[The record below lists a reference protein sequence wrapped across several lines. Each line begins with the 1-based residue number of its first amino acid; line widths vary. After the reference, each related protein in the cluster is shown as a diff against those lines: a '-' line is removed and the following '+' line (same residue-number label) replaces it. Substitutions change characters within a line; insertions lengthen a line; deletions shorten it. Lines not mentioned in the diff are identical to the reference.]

1 VAIAYDRDVEIG
13 RMEFPLQVGL
23 SAEEL
28 EQQVAD
34 LQRLK
39 GVMEGQ
45 IHDLESELVG
55 VRSSLDKLKAD
66 ITRIL
71 QS

>member
-1 VAIAYDRDVEIG
+1 
-13 RMEFPLQVGL
+13 
-23 SAEEL
+23 
-28 EQQVAD
+28 VAD